1 MSPTSKKPPT
11 QHSPA
16 AGAARTSAAAI
27 QVDEL
32 RLRGDPWLED
42 IALRYAA
49 GKTDEILAEIRQ
61 RTQDPAS
68 ATDPAPWRML
78 FDLYEALG
86 RREAYEELA
95 LAFAVRFERS
105 PPAWSVATRS
115 VTGAPAEPAVH
126 AFARADGIEPAGL
139 RRCLG
144 EAQNAPYIRL
154 DFTGTNVPGDTDA
167 RAMLDCIG
175 RLRKL
180 GKAIEVVGG
189 AAFLV
194 RLRSACASPRGEAG
208 VWLLRLALEELLGDQ
223 AGFEETAL
231 QYAIRFEMSPPSYS
245 APKPLPLPQP
255 ERREEAPAVQADT
268 FVLEGTL
275 GAKAA
280 AQLAA
285 LDQFARTRRS
295 VRVNMARVAR
305 IEFGASGMLLDSLMQ
320 IAQRGCQLRLFD
332 CNLLVGALLGLLG
345 ADQYAQVTLRRH
357 R

>member
-255 ERREEAPAVQADT
+255 EPPCDTSARHPGRYRSRRDRWHTTHPRQIERPDAPVRRLADT
-268 FVLEGTL
+268 NPPLPCRCAIRHDRWRRCYPSRTARRDDPVEPPAGT
-275 GAKAA
+275 
-280 AQLAA
+280 
-285 LDQFARTRRS
+285 S
-295 VRVNMARVAR
+295 
-305 IEFGASGMLLDSLMQ
+305 
-320 IAQRGCQLRLFD
+320 
-332 CNLLVGALLGLLG
+332 
-345 ADQYAQVTLRRH
+345 
-357 R
+357 